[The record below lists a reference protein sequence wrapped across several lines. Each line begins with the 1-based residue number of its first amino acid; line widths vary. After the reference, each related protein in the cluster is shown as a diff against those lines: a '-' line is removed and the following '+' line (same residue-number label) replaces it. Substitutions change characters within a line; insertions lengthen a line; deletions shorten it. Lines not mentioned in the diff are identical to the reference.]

1 MLAWILSRHHVSLNP
16 LLLLPDDRRRH
27 TRKYRALT
35 TSTTTLPCWTA
46 NASFRIPKFH
56 FHCDNFFFNLYFW
69 SRSKPYLRVLSAYR
83 PYQELSPKFHFRCF
97 SSLSKQP
104 QVFSVRLI
112 PWFPWVLSGMPIA
125 HGHSNGAFWFTHQR
139 FHFHRAPLQCLGG
152 CLLQKLKMP
161 QETPPSYSFFLQ
173 VLHHA
178 LLLC

>member
-1 MLAWILSRHHVSLNP
+1 MLALSSSFQTPAAGTHGSIARS
-16 LLLLPDDRRRH
+16 LLLLLLCLAGLL
-27 TRKYRALT
+27 TRLLKYLSSIFIVRV
-35 TSTTTLPCWTA
+35 
-46 NASFRIPKFH
+46 
-56 FHCDNFFFNLYFW
+56 FFFNLYFW
-69 SRSKPYLRVLSAYR
+69 RRSKPYLRVLSAYR

-139 FHFHRAPLQCLGG
+139 FHFHRAPLQCLGD

-161 QETPPSYSFFLQ
+161 QETPPSYCFFTSSASCLF
-173 VLHHA
+173 
-178 LLLC
+178 LC

>member
-1 MLAWILSRHHVSLNP
+1 MLQDALRTWARCNDTHLTISKLPWVYYRRGARPKVLAWILSRHQVSLNP

-35 TSTTTLPCWTA
+35 TYTTTLPCWSA
-46 NASFRIPKFH
+46 NTSSRIT
-56 FHCDNFFFNLYFW
+56 
-69 SRSKPYLRVLSAYR
+69 
-83 PYQELSPKFHFRCF
+83 EFHFRCF

-161 QETPPSYSFFLQ
+161 QETPPSHSFFTSSASCLF
-173 VLHHA
+173 
-178 LLLC
+178 LC

>member
-1 MLAWILSRHHVSLNP
+1 MLAWILSSSFQTTAAGTHGSIARSLLI
-16 LLLLPDDRRRH
+16 LLLCLAGLL
-27 TRKYRALT
+27 TRLLEYL
-35 TSTTTLPCWTA
+35 SS
-46 NASFRIPKFH
+46 NFIVIV
-56 FHCDNFFFNLYFW
+56 FFFKLYFW